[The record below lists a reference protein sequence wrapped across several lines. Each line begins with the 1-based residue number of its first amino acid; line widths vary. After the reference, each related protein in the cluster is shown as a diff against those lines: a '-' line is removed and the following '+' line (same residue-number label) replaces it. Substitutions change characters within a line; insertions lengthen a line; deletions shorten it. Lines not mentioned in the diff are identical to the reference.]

1 MAVYVAEISGQGIVA
16 FDAASDDEARV
27 RLADKALQRDLYV
40 FQHEGRA
47 LWDGVSEIHLRG
59 ALPKEAETW
68 QASHTLAGQSGG
80 SGNYKHRHVFLVPVV
95 DPSRFDDDDDDDDD
109 DQGD

>member
-47 LWDGVSEIHLRG
+47 LWDGVSEANAVQADFAPNG
-59 ALPKEAETW
+59 A
-68 QASHTLAGQSGG
+68 
-80 SGNYKHRHVFLVPVV
+80 GN
-95 DPSRFDDDDDDDDD
+95 DPSAR
-109 DQGD
+109 GSRTG